1 MTSKSISE
9 PTHRYQTRYQV
20 RIKKDK
26 EETTLYIIKKFKNL
40 LLDAHEAYD
49 IEDKKNKIKKIF
61 DYISI
66 NIDFVNESDSFKKQI
81 VDKISEW
88 SINGGLHA
96 KEIAAEYFYLIEKL
110 K

>member
-9 PTHRYQTRYQV
+9 PTHRYRTRYQV
-20 RIKKDK
+20 RIMKKDK
-26 EETTLYIIKKFKNL
+26 ETKLYIIKKFKNL

-88 SINGGLHA
+88 SNGGLHA

>member
-1 MTSKSISE
+1 M
-9 PTHRYQTRYQV
+9 
-20 RIKKDK
+20 KKDK
-26 EETTLYIIKKFKNL
+26 ETKLYIIQKFENL
-40 LLDAHEAYD
+40 ILVTHKAYV

-66 NIDFVNESDSFKKQI
+66 NIDFVNEYYSFKKQI

-88 SINGGLHA
+88 SINGCLHA

-110 K
+110 NIYIYKN